1 MAEAELSSNWTAF
14 LRTLLPSPERD
25 GLLRDVERVVPDSC
39 YASVAVDAARLHGM
53 VRRTVQSYARRSGV
67 AKLVAKR
74 LHVTLSDVVGE
85 RTGGACTPSLPP
97 RLSTAGFLLGTLLV
111 SGPAQRIRWWQP
123 HPAAAPDLWRA
134 APPDS
139 AALLVEPASLLLH
152 HVSMRHHAEPATDS
166 TGAPALWIRFLVW
179 CALPDGAP
187 PPRATPPTPRFRDTL
202 LPLYHSPVEIEPPP
216 RTSPPEITA
225 RHATATARVP
235 DAVSDAVLDAVRL
248 ALAARVRWASL
259 ATAPPVPSSG
269 PSSSELCLAK
279 LWSHAWPLPGDGASA
294 TSSLPPALLRA
305 ARRALVRLAATT
317 GARRAARHAPLL
329 GARVFALR
337 RGQRVGP
344 QRSRHGAHTRVL
356 WVLHDGHEE
365 REGKHEEDE
374 ENEEGEEVKGKG
386 KGEVGGPSGRRSPLE
401 LWLLD
406 PRAPALRL
414 EAFGGA
420 TAWSGRLAC
429 SSPRGHPP
437 P

>member
-1 MAEAELSSNWTAF
+1 MAEADLSSNWTAF

-53 VRRTVQSYARRSGV
+53 VRRAVQSYARRSGV
-67 AKLVAKR
+67 AKPVAKR

-111 SGPAQRIRWWQP
+111 SGPTQRIRWWRP

-166 TGAPALWIRFLVW
+166 TGTPALWIRFLVW

-187 PPRATPPTPRFRDTL
+187 PPRAAPPTPRFRDSL
-202 LPLYHSPVEIEPPP
+202 LPLYHSPVEIEARA
-216 RTSPPEITA
+216 RTSPPEIAA
-225 RHATATARVP
+225 RHATAATRVP
-235 DAVSDAVLDAVRL
+235 DAVFDAVPDAARL
-248 ALAARVRWASL
+248 ALAARVWRASL
-259 ATAPPVPSSG
+259 AAAPPVPSSG
-269 PSSSELCLAK
+269 AASEPCLAR
-279 LWSHAWPLPGDGASA
+279 LWSHAWPLPGDVAPA
-294 TSSLPPALLRA
+294 ASSLPPALLRA

-317 GARRAARHAPLL
+317 GARRTARHAPLL
-329 GARVFALR
+329 STRVFALR

-344 QRSRHGAHTRVL
+344 QGWRHGAHTRVL
-356 WVLHDGHEE
+356 WVLHDGREE
-365 REGKHEEDE
+365 REGKHEGDE
-374 ENEEGEEVKGKG
+374 EGEQGEEVKDKG

-420 TAWSGRLAC
+420 AA
-429 SSPRGHPP
+429 
-437 P
+437 